1 MVMEFIGLSIIFLAL
16 WIFME
21 KKAKWSLLWR
31 ALLYISILGVI
42 LLPFFNPLL
51 LFKGLPFYLL
61 SAILYIAATGY
72 LLLSNKDSK
81 LLQVFYLLLMLS
93 FLPYVLKLP
102 LLKKNDFPIFEQ
114 GEYLLYTDEGNV
126 TSLEEDYGVEL
137 KRIAFPKDGL
147 ATNIDNVYTIDI
159 DAAVSVESF
168 FQKLKADERIRW
180 IEYNDL
186 YKLKPIQS
194 EAPASREMRGTPLL
208 NDPRIKEQWA
218 YSFLKMDAF
227 HDYLQRNKVRPK
239 RKARLFVLDTGI
251 ESNHEDLKA
260 SYRSINKE
268 SDNDPRGH
276 GTHCA
281 GIAAGI
287 SNNGLGI
294 ASLNPGIDWMEI
306 SSIKVISRLG
316 FAPQSKVIEGIIEAT
331 DKGAD
336 VISLSLGGRSNDLAQ
351 EAYDEAV
358 KYAIDKGVIVI
369 ASAGN
374 SNLSAALFSP
384 ANSKGVI
391 AVSALNLSGEK
402 AYFSNTVD
410 EVERGIAAPGESILS
425 TDINNTY
432 SEKSGTSMAGPMV
445 AGLAAM
451 AKSLDPNISAEQF
464 YDLLYQSGIQG
475 RDSDVMGRTM
485 NPLALLKKIN

>member
-1 MVMEFIGLSIIFLAL
+1 MEFIGLSIIFLAL

-102 LLKKNDFPIFEQ
+102 LIKKNDFPIFEQ
-114 GEYLLYTDEGNV
+114 GEYLIHTDEGNV
-126 TSLEEDYGVEL
+126 SSLEKDYGVEL

-159 DAAVSVESF
+159 DASVSVESF
-168 FQKLKADERIRW
+168 FQKLKKDGRIRW

-186 YKLKPIQS
+186 YKLKPLQV
-194 EAPASREMRGTPLL
+194 EAPVSREMRGTPLL

-227 HDYLQRNKVRPK
+227 HDYLQRNKIRPK
-239 RKARLFVLDTGI
+239 RKARLFILDTGI

-260 SYRSINKE
+260 SYLSADKE
-268 SDNDPRGH
+268 SDADPRGH

-294 ASLNPGIDWMEI
+294 ASLNPGVDWMDI

-358 KYAIDKGVIVI
+358 EYALNKGVIVV

-391 AVSALNLSGEK
+391 AVSALNSSGEK

-432 SEKSGTSMAGPMV
+432 SVKSGTSMAGPMV

-451 AKSLDPNISAEQF
+451 AKSLDPNISPEQF

-485 NPLALLKKIN
+485 NPLALLKKMN